1 MTDEVRKVSRKKQE
15 AWMRCVKS
23 PGNVSLKQEYQKWKV
38 QSSKCTDKAGEE
50 WWEAKAE
57 EAEKLHEAA
66 VALGHGGSLLKD
78 LKLLCSRQKL
88 KASTPLLSQDG
99 TQLNSTVDKIERWR
113 EHFAQVSN
121 VSVELMESVVSTVVE
136 VPPLSNPECNSDNSD
151 DHITC
156 VPNEE
161 EVRTALKLM
170 KNGRAPGADGIS
182 AELLKLGGDTVVQWL
197 LHLATVVWEEE
208 RVPEDWVKQLT
219 IPLHKKGSMQDCD
232 NYRGIALLSVPGKV
246 FCRVIQRRL
255 AKRAEKM
262 LRENQCGFRRGR
274 GCIDHIF
281 TLRTLAE
288 KAREFNTTLYL
299 SFVDLRK
306 AYDSVNWEALWLV
319 LERRYQVPGKLI
331 HILRALHQGTKG
343 PRE

>member
-1 MTDEVRKVSRKKQE
+1 M
-15 AWMRCVKS
+15 
-23 PGNVSLKQEYQKWKV
+23 
-38 QSSKCTDKAGEE
+38 
-50 WWEAKAE
+50 
-57 EAEKLHEAA
+57 
-66 VALGHGGSLLKD
+66 
-78 LKLLCSRQKL
+78 
-88 KASTPLLSQDG
+88 
-99 TQLNSTVDKIERWR
+99 
-113 EHFAQVSN
+113 
-121 VSVELMESVVSTVVE
+121 
-136 VPPLSNPECNSDNSD
+136 
-151 DHITC
+151 
-156 VPNEE
+156 PNEE
-161 EVRTALKLM
+161 EIRTALKLM

-182 AELLKLGGDTVVQWL
+182 AELLKLGGDTVVRWL

-255 AKRAEKM
+255 AKRAEQM

-306 AYDSVNWEALWLV
+306 AYDSVNREALWLV
-319 LERRYQVPGKLI
+319 LERRYQVPRKLI
-331 HILRALHQGTKG
+331 RILRALHQGTKG
-343 PRE
+343 AVRAGRCLSTCIVQPFLGNLFEASADVPHSLDKAYLSVETGSWKVGWTLQQTGQVVQGDLFRCNPSPLLGYYWLKVPPWSPERPTAIWTPPTATSGEDG